1 MAGRGKGN
9 NSSWLTLKFGE
20 REVLYRAPPQNK
32 LKAGTLQPFLASNST
47 SQEQC
52 FFNGIPSP
60 DPVYKEKWGKKKK
73 KRIQKKY
80 KRNKKR
86 YGMLLHFKNV
96 TYC

>member
-60 DPVYKEKWGKKKK
+60 DPVYKEKWGGKKKK
-73 KRIQKKY
+73 KKNTKEIQKK
-80 KRNKKR
+80 
-86 YGMLLHFKNV
+86 
-96 TYC
+96 